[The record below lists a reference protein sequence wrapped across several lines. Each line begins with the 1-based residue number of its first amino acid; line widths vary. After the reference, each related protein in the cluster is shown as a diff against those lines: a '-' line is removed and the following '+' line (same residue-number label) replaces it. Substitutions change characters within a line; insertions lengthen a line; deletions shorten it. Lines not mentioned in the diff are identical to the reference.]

1 MTFNDLQNTLVSDV
15 ERILS
20 EVQSKNTNDETVV
33 GITGYAHR
41 LPITQSAE
49 DDPAQYFPYFIV
61 RIDNGKTADDD
72 DCWHVAVNILLG
84 VYESDI
90 VPGTGGALERL
101 SIVPAGHEQIL
112 IMIQRIVNRFVND
125 PGLGHMYRADQD
137 IDWAVGDDDTYPFY
151 FGAVGITFSTPK
163 LGRREYDV

>member
-1 MTFNDLQNTLVSDV
+1 MTFNDLQNTLVSEV

-20 EVQSKNTNDETVV
+20 EVQSKNTDDETVV

-61 RIDNGKTADDD
+61 RIDNGKTADDN

-84 VYESDI
+84 VYESD
-90 VPGTGGALERL
+90 VPQSDDKEEDL

-112 IMIQRIVNRFVND
+112 TMIQRITNRFVND
-125 PGLGHMYRADQD
+125 PGLAQMYRADQD

-151 FGAVGITFSTPK
+151 FGMVGITFSVPK
-163 LGRREYDV
+163 IGRREYDV

>member
-1 MTFNDLQNTLVSDV
+1 MTFNDLQDALVSEV
-15 ERILS
+15 EDILS
-20 EVQSKNTNDETVV
+20 DVQSNNTDDETVA

-41 LPITQSAE
+41 LPLTQSAE

-90 VPGTGGALERL
+90 SSPSEGNAHIT
-101 SIVPAGHEQIL
+101 IVPAGHEQIL

-125 PGLGHMYRADQD
+125 PGLARMYRADQD

-151 FGAVGITFSTPK
+151 FGAVGITFSVPK

>member
-1 MTFNDLQNTLVSDV
+1 MTFNDLQDALVSEV
-15 ERILS
+15 EDILS
-20 EVQSKNTNDETVV
+20 DVQSNNTDDEMVV

-41 LPITQSAE
+41 LPLTQSAE
-49 DDPAQYFPYFIV
+49 DDPAQFFPYFIV

-84 VYESDI
+84 VYESD
-90 VPGTGGALERL
+90 VSSMAEESAPLT
-101 SIVPAGHEQIL
+101 IVPAGHEQIL

-125 PGLGHMYRADQD
+125 PGLVRMYRADQD

-151 FGAVGITFSTPK
+151 FGAVGITFSVPK
-163 LGRREYDV
+163 LGRRKYDV